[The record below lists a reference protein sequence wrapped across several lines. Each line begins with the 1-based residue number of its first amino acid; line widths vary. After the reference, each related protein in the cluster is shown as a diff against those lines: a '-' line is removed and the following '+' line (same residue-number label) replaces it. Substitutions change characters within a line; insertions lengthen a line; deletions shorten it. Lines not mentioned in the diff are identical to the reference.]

1 MASKYELVHGYIRL
15 AGYTLDEV
23 AEELGISRRTLE
35 NKIRGSS
42 DFTLC
47 EALLIKQIVGRP
59 IEEIFQVKEEERY
72 DAKTLQSDEHDCM
85 IPQTEGS
92 DGSTADIGVS

>member
-23 AEELGISRRTLE
+23 AKELGISRRTLD
-35 NKIRGSS
+35 NKIKGSS

-47 EALLIKQIVGRP
+47 EALKIKLIVGKT
-59 IEEIFQVKEEERY
+59 IEEIFQAKKE
-72 DAKTLQSDEHDCM
+72 AKTLRNKG
-85 IPQTEGS
+85 P
-92 DGSTADIGVS
+92 V